1 MEYKREATT
10 VADPEK
16 KAALFDQLARVGKAL
31 GNGKRLELIDLLAQ
45 AERSVE
51 HLAAASGMGLTTVSA
66 HLQTLKQ
73 AGLVT
78 TRREGQKIHYSL
90 AGDDVLA
97 LYRLTRDTAAAH
109 LADVERAAADYLG
122 DTPAQVSREEL
133 LAGIERGEYT
143 ILDVRPIKEFA
154 AGHVPGAINI
164 PIDQLP
170 DRLDE
175 IPADAT
181 IVAYCRGP
189 YCVFAHDA
197 VELLRQAGRSTY
209 RLEDGLPEWRSAG
222 LPIAFKSANSAD
234 FTIDDDGS

>member
-1 MEYKREATT
+1 MEYKREAIT
-10 VADPEK
+10 VADPGK

-45 AERSVE
+45 SERSVE

-97 LYRLTRDTAAAH
+97 LYRLARDTAAAR

-122 DTPAQVSREEL
+122 DTPGQISREEL
-133 LAGIERGEYT
+133 LNGIEAGRYT
-143 ILDVRPIKEFA
+143 ILDVRPAEEYDA
-154 AGHVPGAINI
+154 AHLPGAMSI
-164 PIDQLP
+164 PIGQLP
-170 DRLDE
+170 DRLGE
-175 IPADAT
+175 IPADT
-181 IVAYCRGP
+181 TVVAYCRGP
-189 YCVFAHDA
+189 YCVFAHEA
-197 VELLRQAGRSTY
+197 VELLTRSGRDAA
-209 RLEDGLPEWRSAG
+209 RLEDGLPEWR
-222 LPIAFKSANSAD
+222 LAD
-234 FTIDDDGS
+234 FPVATVD

>member
-1 MEYKREATT
+1 MA
-10 VADPEK
+10 EK

-31 GNGKRLELIDLLAQ
+31 GNGKRLELIDLLTQ

-90 AGDDVLA
+90 AGNDVAA

-122 DTPAQVSREEL
+122 DTPDQVSRDEL

-143 ILDVRPIKEFA
+143 ILDVRPVEEYA
-154 AGHVPGAINI
+154 AGHLPGAINI

-170 DRLDE
+170 DRLGE
-175 IPADAT
+175 IPGDAT

-197 VELLRQAGRSTY
+197 VELLAGSGRNAR

-222 LPIAFKSANSAD
+222 LPTATAAVGSA
-234 FTIDDDGS
+234 G